1 MADNFT
7 AVDLSRL
14 PAPAVVEVLDFDTI
28 FNAMLAQLQLLV
40 PEFDATVESDP
51 VVKLLQ
57 VAAYREMLL
66 RQRVN
71 DAARAVMPAFAIGAD
86 LDHIAALFGVARFL
100 FAPADPL
107 NAIAAV
113 YESDADLRR
122 RLTLAP
128 EGYSVAGPEGA
139 YIFHALSADPDV
151 LDASATSPSPGEVV
165 VTVLSRIGGGSASA
179 DLVSNVNDYLS
190 DQTRRPMTDS
200 VTVRS
205 AAIVPFVVEA
215 ELVTFAGPD
224 AAIVLATAQT
234 NLADLLARTHRLG
247 IDVTRA
253 RIFGALA
260 SPEGVQNVRLIQPAA
275 DIVLDRSQAS
285 NCTAVTVRLASA
297 NDFAA
302 AKFQPAR
309 ARYRDGDG
317 AAWRNAGADPPAV
330 RSRYLPG
337 RTAALPRLGLIN
349 RHLVERMAR
358 GGQTR
363 PCTQRHRDPAT
374 QGHCGLGA

>member
-28 FNAMLAQLQLLV
+28 FNAMLAQLLLLV
-40 PEFDATVESDP
+40 PEFDATIESDP

-100 FAPADPL
+100 ITPADPL
-107 NAIAAV
+107 TAIAAV
-113 YESDADLRR
+113 FESDADLRR

-139 YIFHALSADPDV
+139 YIFHTLSADPDV

-165 VTVLSRIGGGSASA
+165 VTVLSRNGGGSASA
-179 DLVSNVNDYLS
+179 DLVAEVNDYLS

-285 NCTAVTVRLASA
+285 NCTAVTVRLAGIA
-297 NDFAA
+297 
-302 AKFQPAR
+302 
-309 ARYRDGDG
+309 
-317 AAWRNAGADPPAV
+317 
-330 RSRYLPG
+330 
-337 RTAALPRLGLIN
+337 
-349 RHLVERMAR
+349 E
-358 GGQTR
+358 
-363 PCTQRHRDPAT
+363 
-374 QGHCGLGA
+374 

>member
-14 PAPAVVEVLDFDTI
+14 PAPSVVEVLDFDTI
-28 FNAMLAQLQLLV
+28 FNAMLAQLQALL
-40 PEFDATVESDP
+40 PEFDATIESDP
-51 VVKLLQ
+51 VLKLLQ

-71 DAARAVMPAFAIGAD
+71 DAARGVMPAFAVGAD
-86 LDHIAALFGVARFL
+86 LDHIAALFGVARL
-100 FAPADPL
+100 LIMPADLL
-107 NAIAAV
+107 NGIAAV
-113 YESDADLRR
+113 YESDTDLRR

-165 VTVLSRIGGGSASA
+165 VTVLSRTGGGEAPA
-179 DLVSNVNDYLS
+179 DLVDDVAAYLS
-190 DQTRRPMTDS
+190 DQTRRPMTDF

-205 AAIVPFVVEA
+205 AAIVPFVIEA
-215 ELVTFAGPD
+215 EIVTFAGPD
-224 AAIVLATAQT
+224 AAIVLATAQA
-234 NLADLLARTHRLG
+234 NLADLLTRTHRLG

-260 SPEGVQNVRLIQPAA
+260 SPEGVQNVNLIAPAA

-285 NCTAVTVRLASA
+285 NCTKITVRLA
-297 NDFAA
+297 
-302 AKFQPAR
+302 
-309 ARYRDGDG
+309 GIG
-317 AAWRNAGADPPAV
+317 
-330 RSRYLPG
+330 
-337 RTAALPRLGLIN
+337 
-349 RHLVERMAR
+349 E
-358 GGQTR
+358 
-363 PCTQRHRDPAT
+363 
-374 QGHCGLGA
+374 